1 MPDNRP
7 ILLIDGKNVF
17 MQMWHAFHSTTTGG
31 KSAGGIVGFL
41 TAISK
46 YSESMQPSQIY
57 VAWEN
62 GQSEFRKKILPE
74 YKLNR
79 KQHPSGVIKDRT
91 EQLISLINIL
101 KHTPICQV
109 YLSGC
114 EGDDII
120 AYMCNKFSHS
130 NKTIISADR
139 DYYQLLDE
147 KTKIFAPVRK
157 YYVDENTVKNKYGI
171 LPQNFVLFKSLCGDG
186 SDNISGIRGLG
197 EKRLKKLF
205 PEISTTVMNLED
217 VYRSC
222 QENLDKNSFYK
233 KILEEFESV
242 EKYWKIIQ
250 LKNTI
255 LTSEQIQHVDT
266 IIEQHQK
273 KLDHQELIK
282 AMMNEGLS
290 FNHERLFITMNN
302 LCIL

>member
-1 MPDNRP
+1 MPDTRP

-17 MQMWHAFHSTTTGG
+17 MQMWHAFHSTTAEG

-41 TAISK
+41 TALSK
-46 YSESMQPSQIY
+46 YSESMHPSQIY

-62 GQSEFRKKILPE
+62 GQSAFRKKILPE

-79 KQHPSGVIKDRT
+79 KPHPPGVIKERT
-91 EQLISLINIL
+91 SQLISLINIL

-109 YLSGC
+109 YLAGC

-120 AYMCNKFSHS
+120 AYMCNKFSNS
-130 NKTIISADR
+130 NKIIISADR
-139 DYYQLLDE
+139 DYYQLLDN
-147 KTKIFAPVRK
+147 KTKIYAPVRK
-157 YYVDENTVKNKYGI
+157 YYVDEDTVKSKHGI
-171 LPQNFVLFKSLCGDG
+171 LPQNFALFKSLCGDG
-186 SDNISGIRGLG
+186 SDNIAGIRGLG

-205 PEISTTVMNLED
+205 PEVSTSVVRLGDVHKICQDNLEKNIF
-217 VYRSC
+217 YRKIF
-222 QENLDKNSFYK
+222 EN
-233 KILEEFESV
+233 FETV

-255 LTSEQIQHVDT
+255 LTNEQIQHVDT

-273 KLDHQELIK
+273 KLDHQELMR

-302 LCIL
+302 LVL

>member
-79 KQHPSGVIKDRT
+79 KQHTSGVIKDRT

-205 PEISTTVMNLED
+205 PEISTTVMSLED

>member
-205 PEISTTVMNLED
+205 PEISTTVMSLED

>member
-1 MPDNRP
+1 
-7 ILLIDGKNVF
+7 

-205 PEISTTVMNLED
+205 PEISTTVMSLED

>member
-120 AYMCNKFSHS
+120 AYMCNKFSQS

-205 PEISTTVMNLED
+205 PEISTTVMSLED

>member
-1 MPDNRP
+1 
-7 ILLIDGKNVF
+7 

-120 AYMCNKFSHS
+120 AYMCNKFSQS

-205 PEISTTVMNLED
+205 PEISTTVMSLED